1 MMMMVMIMLV
11 VMVMVISKAIFTMSY
26 VDKIR

>member
-26 VDKIR
+26 VDEIR